1 MRKQDD
7 LGVKAALGAFAFL
20 AASVLVLVWAN
31 SWMPFSHLDKSP
43 LIIRNYLALS
53 GLLSTTTLLLSV
65 YLAYTYLKLYWE
77 VKSKFALGILVSVFA
92 FTLYSLVS
100 NPLFLLLV
108 RIGRGSIFLSL
119 VPTAFAA
126 IALATLAWV
135 SSK

>member
-1 MRKQDD
+1 MKKQKKS
-7 LGVKAALGAFAFL
+7 GVKAALGALAFL
-20 AASVLVLVWAN
+20 AASVIVLVWAN
-31 SWMPFSHLDKSP
+31 SLMPFSRLDTSP

-53 GLLSTTTLLLSV
+53 GLLSTVTLLLAV

-77 VKSKFALGILVSVFA
+77 VKSRFALGILVSVFA
-92 FTLYSLVS
+92 FTLYALVS
-100 NPLFLLLV
+100 NPLFLMLV
-108 RIGRGSIFLSL
+108 RIGRGSIFLSV